1 MLVSAA
7 QWSESAVCIHI
18 SPPSWACLP
27 PPIPSLQVITEPRAE
42 PPMLYSRFP
51 LAIYFTH
58 GSVYMG
64 LPSSSVVKYLPA
76 MQEMHVRSLG
86 QEDPVEEDMA
96 THSKILAW
104 RIPWTEELG
113 GLQCIAWQKVGH
125 NWSDWAWTPCHS
137 LASLGSLMFLGRKA
151 WAELGRFPTS
161 WIWTGNTEHPR
172 MRWKVLSWGK
182 IH

>member
-58 GSVYMG
+58 GSVYMV

-113 GLQCIAWQKVGH
+113 GLQCIGSHRVGH
-125 NWSDWAWTPCHS
+125 NWSD
-137 LASLGSLMFLGRKA
+137 LACTQALKKHRRFLQKK
-151 WAELGRFPTS
+151 W
-161 WIWTGNTEHPR
+161 WILHC
-172 MRWKVLSWGK
+172 K
-182 IH
+182 